1 MEHTN
6 THLSHLTDDINDTL
20 TDNTPILNEPSPLDL
35 SIPHTNLD
43 DVLKAHLDVF
53 VENILK
59 TTEDGITEIHKIP
72 CAKIIDCAKYFA
84 TRIEN
89 LGGGSNAGDILGREI
104 KDRVEERGM
113 DLDAVV
119 KKVVGIKEIK
129 EAQASLDTT
138 ENSGLS
144 LDEDPSKKLEEVYM
158 WRVVLEIL
166 TPRG

>member
-1 MEHTN
+1 M
-6 THLSHLTDDINDTL
+6 
-20 TDNTPILNEPSPLDL
+20 
-35 SIPHTNLD
+35 
-43 DVLKAHLDVF
+43 
-53 VENILK
+53 
-59 TTEDGITEIHKIP
+59 
-72 CAKIIDCAKYFA
+72 
-84 TRIEN
+84 
-89 LGGGSNAGDILGREI
+89 
-104 KDRVEERGM
+104 
-113 DLDAVV
+113 V